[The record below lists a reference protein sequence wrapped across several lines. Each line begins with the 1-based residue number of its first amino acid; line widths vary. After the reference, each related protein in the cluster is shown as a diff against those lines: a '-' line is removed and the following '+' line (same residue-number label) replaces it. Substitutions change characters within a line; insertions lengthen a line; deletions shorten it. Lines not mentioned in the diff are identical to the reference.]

1 MWFADERRASL
12 SLVTTLT
19 RTGPHSATQLRAA
32 PRSWPI
38 RPADIVIVLTVL
50 GLLVAGMWVRHGGLE
65 QLGAPEGLAIGL
77 GQITALLGTYLALA
91 QIVLMARVPWIDHV
105 VGSDRLMAWHRWLGR
120 GTVMLI
126 VGHVIFTTLGWS
138 MSSGAGVVRE
148 FLAMNETWDLLIA
161 TVGLALLMAVAL
173 TSMAAVRRRLA
184 YETWYGLHI
193 YAYLAIALAFVHE
206 ITLGSDLADD
216 PVALGFWVGLYV
228 VTFGLLIWYR
238 VLTPI
243 RVSARHR
250 LRVASVVHEAPDV
263 VSIYLTGRDLYDLP
277 VRAGQFFH
285 VRFLRHGGWWRP
297 HPFSI
302 SAAPN
307 GEYLRMTIKDLGDD
321 THRMMT
327 MPVGTPVFIE
337 GPYGAFTAAMV
348 TRPRVVMLAG
358 GIGVTPLRAI
368 LEDLPPGPG
377 RTTLLYREGDASEVI
392 FGRELAEIA
401 ARTGADVRILAGHR
415 GTPRMPIDP
424 LSPEQLRMLV
434 PDIIAADVLVCGSR
448 SFTECV
454 LHSLDRLGVS
464 SGQIHAERFGY

>member
-1 MWFADERRASL
+1 MNLVEGTTRVGPAMRRA
-12 SLVTTLT
+12 TA
-19 RTGPHSATQLRAA
+19 G
-32 PRSWPI
+32 RSWSI
-38 RPADIVIVLTVL
+38 GANDLL
-50 GLLVAGMWVRHGGLE
+50 ALVAVNVVLIGAMWLRHGGLAQVGSLGGVATAAG
-65 QLGAPEGLAIGL
+65 QL
-77 GQITALLGTYLALA
+77 TALFGTFAALLEL
-91 QIVLMARVPWIDHV
+91 VLLSRTPWLDHT
-105 VGSDRLMAWHRWLGR
+105 VGSDRLVGWHRWVGFAAVWLVGAHLVLTTIGWAATEGR
-120 GTVMLI
+120 GALE
-126 VGHVIFTTLGWS
+126 
-138 MSSGAGVVRE
+138 E
-148 FLAMNETWDLLIA
+148 FISLLMDQPYVLMA
-161 TVGLALLMAVAL
+161 TVGLLMFVAVGF
-173 TSMAAVRRRLA
+173 TSMRWVRDRLS

-285 VRFLRHGGWWRP
+285 VRFLRHSGWWRP